1 MFWLILSL
9 LSILFAY
16 YGKEGVIQ
24 NQYATQISRLCL
36 ILTLAIVIALCGSS
50 FVDHNNYKLSYYQ
63 INNLRHFLPNNLSDF
78 LFTKTSAG
86 EFGFV
91 VLEKIIWHLGFNHIG
106 YFLIIGIITNYLI
119 INTYFKFKYPVIA
132 IIIYLTSVWYAQ
144 QFNLVRQMLAVA
156 ILFYS
161 LDYVEKKKWKEYIFL
176 SMLAI
181 SMHRTAIVC
190 LLFTPFFFLSYDS
203 PKIKYVKVILSF
215 IYVYSLLIALNII
228 TLDISPFQVFNAFMY
243 EGYVSNDDGI
253 GAGIISI
260 NYLYNFFVFL
270 SFILFKWDKRYI
282 YVICLIIGC
291 ILNNLSIEM
300 PNLRRMALYFSIVY
314 PCLVPEM
321 ISQIDILK
329 LKSYRLPN
337 IPVTILAVYHGAVIF
352 KTIFLEHNIIG
363 SKIESFY
370 SILR

>member
-36 ILTLAIVIALCGSS
+36 ILTLAIVIALCGSG

-63 INNLRHFLPNNLSDF
+63 INSLTDFLPNSLLDI

-91 VLEKIIWHLGFNHIG
+91 VLEKIIWLLEFNHIG
-106 YFLIIGIITNYLI
+106 FFLIIGFITNFLI
-119 INTYFKFKYPVIA
+119 VNTFFKFKYPVIA
-132 IIIYLTSVWYAQ
+132 IVIYLTSVWYAQ

-156 ILFYS
+156 ILFYA
-161 LDYVEKKKWKEYIFL
+161 LDYVEKKKWKEYILFGI
-176 SMLAI
+176 LAI

-228 TLDISPFQVFNAFMY
+228 TLDISWFQVFRAFMY
-243 EGYVSNDDGI
+243 EGYVSNDDRI
-253 GAGIISI
+253 GAGVISI

-270 SFILFKWDKRYI
+270 CFVLLKWDKRYL

-291 ILNNLSIEM
+291 ILNNLSIQM
-300 PNLRRMALYFSIVY
+300 PNLNRMALYFSIVY
-314 PCLVPEM
+314 PCLIPEI
-321 ISQIDILK
+321 ISQIDVLK
-329 LKSYRLPN
+329 FKTYRLPN
-337 IPVTILAVYHGAVIF
+337 IPVTILTIYHGAVII

-370 SILR
+370 TIFR